1 MISDLDETLKQ
12 LLTKKIP
19 LNAAEVDVCFDMPGQ
34 EWSSGVTKPT
44 VNLYLYDIRENHD
57 LRVYDWELEHKE
69 DKTATRR
76 RLPLRIDLTYLVTVW
91 TSNVDDEH
99 RLLWYVL
106 ATLSRFPLVPADLY
120 QGELAGQDILIST
133 LVAQPDGPLRN
144 PADFW
149 ASLDNRLKASIN
161 CIVTVPLDLDMQFT
175 APVVSTRV
183 LGVRDKEG
191 PETEERLQVRGML
204 HEKGKPEQGIAEAT
218 LLIKEL
224 GRTAETDEQG
234 RYAFSKLSK
243 GKYTI
248 RVQAPKR
255 KEREMVLTIPS
266 RSYDIEL

>member
-57 LRVYDWELEHKE
+57 LRVYDWELEHKQ

-183 LGVRDKEG
+183 LGVRDK
-191 PETEERLQVRGML
+191 
-204 HEKGKPEQGIAEAT
+204 PEQGIAEAT